1 MSKSE
6 IDRLVGDVMSNP
18 TMMQEAMTLKDQAGM
33 EKFISAKGYELTEA
47 EVAEVWAMAS
57 KVMAGQGM

>member
-1 MSKSE
+1 
-6 IDRLVGDVMSNP
+6 
-18 TMMQEAMTLKDQAGM
+18 MTLKDQAGM
-33 EKFISAKGYELTEA
+33 GKFISAKGYELTEA

>member
-1 MSKSE
+1 
-6 IDRLVGDVMSNP
+6 MSNP
-18 TMMQEAMTLKDQAGM
+18 AMMQEAMTLKDQAGM
-33 EKFISAKGYELTEA
+33 GKFISAKGYELTEA